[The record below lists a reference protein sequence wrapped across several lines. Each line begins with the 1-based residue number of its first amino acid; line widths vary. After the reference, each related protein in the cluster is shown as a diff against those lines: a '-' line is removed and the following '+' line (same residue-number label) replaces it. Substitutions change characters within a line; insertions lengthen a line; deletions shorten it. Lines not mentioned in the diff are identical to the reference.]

1 MEQKII
7 KVENIKPVLKRN
19 IKARQNPEINKISK
33 RFLRSVKIANNKFLR
48 TLTQIPIISRALK
61 FEKGFTAVIPK
72 NFLEGL
78 KNGTYKIMQGKDG
91 SLISIIQDVET
102 GKIIYWLR
110 SC

>member
-7 KVENIKPVLKRN
+7 KVENIKPV
-19 IKARQNPEINKISK
+19 
-33 RFLRSVKIANNKFLR
+33 
-48 TLTQIPIISRALK
+48 
-61 FEKGFTAVIPK
+61 
-72 NFLEGL
+72 L

-91 SLISIIQDVET
+91 SLISIIQDVKT